1 MIQHLSTTS
10 PLPSGILQ
18 LKPDSFLQYISQN
31 FCLLLLACVVLCLEL
46 LQPGSIC
53 SNPNHSSRFCSTS
66 ISFMN
71 TLLVLQLQQQS
82 SPPLKCWHILSLPLQ
97 QHIPLLPSITDNSV
111 HESAHLLGFL
121 KTQIEVHSS
130 LSILKENKHL
140 VHYTS

>member
-1 MIQHLSTTS
+1 MFLPTT

-18 LKPDSFLQYISQN
+18 FKPDSFLQYIPQN

-53 SNPNHSSRFCSTS
+53 SNPNHSPRFCSTS
-66 ISFMN
+66 ISFVN

-82 SPPLKCWHILSLPLQ
+82 PPPLTCWHILSPPLQ
-97 QHIPLLPSITDNSV
+97 QHIPLLPSITDISV
-111 HESAHLLGFL
+111 HKSAHFLGFL

-130 LSILKENKHL
+130 LSILKK
-140 VHYTS
+140 